1 MRERDLSGI
10 SLLCYKGSAMPGTD
24 HDASGGPVPSDR
36 DAWPGPHPDEALGGE
51 ASLPPDFE
59 DNLTELIDTAEHLAG
74 DQVAAWGAIKAEVER
89 RIAHWQEWAPSGT
102 GEPTREGVEHDRPG
116 QNTGGVMPTHPGA
129 PTQARRQFVG
139 FDLEVATYV
148 RLKPELLSRFP
159 GKFVVI
165 VGDEVEGPVE
175 TFREALRAGYRRF
188 GLGPLFVKQILTVE
202 PVVEVTR
209 DIVPCRS

>member
-1 MRERDLSGI
+1 
-10 SLLCYKGSAMPGTD
+10 
-24 HDASGGPVPSDR
+24 
-36 DAWPGPHPDEALGGE
+36 
-51 ASLPPDFE
+51 
-59 DNLTELIDTAEHLAG
+59 
-74 DQVAAWGAIKAEVER
+74 
-89 RIAHWQEWAPSGT
+89 
-102 GEPTREGVEHDRPG
+102 
-116 QNTGGVMPTHPGA
+116 MPTHPGT

-139 FDLEVATYV
+139 FDLEVATYA